1 MIQSL
6 SSGMQAQWYRHE
18 VLANDLANVS
28 TAGFKQDSLI
38 LKQGT
43 IEAGPGGT
51 IAAGAHSISQWTDFS
66 QVALHET
73 ERPLDVALSGSGFF
87 VVQTPAGPRY
97 TRAGALSVNAQGNLV
112 SAGGFQVLGV
122 GGPISVRSSK
132 IAIGPQ
138 GDVQDDGQSVD
149 TLRVV
154 DFPKPYAL
162 IKESRGLFVPADVKV
177 APRSGHGL
185 SGGGRSPRGI
195 QPERGAHHGGD
206 DRHAPEVRDRA
217 AGDTGRRRRRPLCE
231 QRHRQTPVI
240 RALYSSASGMQAQ
253 QLNLDAI
260 ANNLSNVNTAGFKGT
275 PVTSRIS
282 CTRPSAPR
290 APRAPKARPFPPVSD
305 PRER

>member
-177 APRSGHGL
+177 APEAATDYQVV
-185 SGGGRSPRGI
+185 GGALEESNLN
-195 QPERGAHHGGD
+195 A
-206 DRHAPEVRDRA
+206 VRTMVEMIDMLRKYETAQRA
-217 AGDTGRRRRRPLCE
+217 
-231 QRHRQTPVI
+231 I
-240 RALYSSASGMQAQ
+240 RAEDDAARFASNDIGRLQ
-253 QLNLDAI
+253 
-260 ANNLSNVNTAGFKGT
+260 
-275 PVTSRIS
+275 
-282 CTRPSAPR
+282 
-290 APRAPKARPFPPVSD
+290 
-305 PRER
+305 